1 MLRYAKNSDYEG
13 LEPGTNTKVWQERF
27 LIETL
32 RRYVTPESRVLE
44 VGANDNTLILDAI
57 GVGEHWIADPYDAG
71 GAGVL
76 SEPPELDP
84 RIIISRCNIGASSN
98 ALPGDYFDVI
108 FSSSVLEH
116 IGQRE
121 TRFDIRYTPKPP
133 EAQEAPRRA
142 FCRECLRLLRPGGVT
157 IHTID
162 HGVRN
167 ISFDANFR
175 GAGFEPIDPD
185 ASVTHREML
194 DDPEAVRQTMSWHDK
209 TKPLHPGTARLN
221 TVLAVGY
228 RKPVG
233 APRLWAELPE
243 HSIDPTLQEAPPK
256 APTPWRTDKSSTA

>member
-1 MLRYAKNSDYEG
+1 MLLYAKDSDYDD
-13 LEPGTNTKVWQERF
+13 LEPCVNTKTWQERF
-27 LIETL
+27 LIENL
-32 RRYVTPESRVLE
+32 KRHVTADARVLE

-57 GVGEHWIADPYDAG
+57 GKGEHWIADPYDAG

-76 SEPPELDP
+76 AEPPELDP

-98 ALPGDYFDVI
+98 ALPSDYFDVI

-121 TRFDIRYTPKPP
+121 TNFDTRYTPNPP
-133 EAQEAPRRA
+133 EEQERPRRA
-142 FCRECLRLLRPGGVT
+142 FCRECMRLLKPGGVT

-175 GAGFEPIDPD
+175 EVGFEPLNPEDTL
-185 ASVTHREML
+185 THREML
-194 DDPEAVRQTMSWHDK
+194 DDPEALRQTMSWHDK
-209 TKPLHPGTARLN
+209 TQPLHPGVARLN

-228 RKPVG
+228 RKPIG
-233 APRLWAELPE
+233 APRLWAELPA
-243 HSIDPTLQEAPPK
+243 HTIDPTLKERPPM
-256 APTPWRTDKSSTA
+256 APTPWRTEK